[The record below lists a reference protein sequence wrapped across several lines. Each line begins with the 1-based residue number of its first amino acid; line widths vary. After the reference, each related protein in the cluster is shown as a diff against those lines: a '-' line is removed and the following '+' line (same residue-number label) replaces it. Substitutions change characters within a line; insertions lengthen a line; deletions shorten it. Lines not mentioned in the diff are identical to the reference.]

1 MVSPKNRSSFGDLT
15 LNHTHLVPL
24 SNRQPDFN
32 QLRTALLCG
41 QPNYVPA
48 LELFHDV
55 EVKEAFLGRPI
66 QTVADDIEFHY
77 LAGYDCF
84 STWVTFSEITN
95 EVSRVLNKQVT
106 LNDSPYDNVR
116 SRHWSPDHG
125 GIITSMKDFEAFP
138 WPEAGHGHL
147 CIGGSHQE
155 RLSFDDAVKQISA
168 SLPEGMG
175 LILMTDGIFERF
187 TKDLMAYETFCF
199 KLTDEPELIQNM
211 FAKVGALWLEIY
223 EKIASMPQVGALW
236 LADDIAYGQG
246 LLFSP
251 QIMRK
256 HLFPWYRRI
265 GEAAARFD
273 KPLLFHSDGN
283 LRPVLEDL
291 KNCGIKVLQPI
302 EPKGMDIKALK
313 QDYAGQ
319 FCLVGNIDLGSTLT
333 LGTPDEVRSEVR
345 QHIHD
350 LAPGGGYCVGSSNSV
365 TNYVPLANF
374 KAMLEATFEFGNY
387 PIQ

>member
-1 MVSPKNRSSFGDLT
+1 MI
-15 LNHTHLVPL
+15 PL
-24 SNRQPDFN
+24 SNRQPDFS

-41 QPNYVPA
+41 QPDYVPA

-66 QTVADDIEFHY
+66 RTVADDIEFHH
-77 LAGYDCF
+77 LAGYDCY
-84 STWVTFSEITN
+84 STWVVFCEI
-95 EVSRVLNKQVT
+95 EDKVAQVLNKQTT
-106 LNDSPYDNVR
+106 LNDSPYPNVR

-138 WPEAGHGHL
+138 WPEPGQGNL
-147 CIGGSHQE
+147 RISGTYLNYLPFGE
-155 RLSFDDAVKQISA
+155 AVNQITA
-168 SLPEGMG
+168 NLPDGMG

-199 KLTDEPELIQNM
+199 KLVDEPELIWNM

-223 EKIASMPQVGALW
+223 EKVAAIPQVGAVW

-251 QIMRK
+251 RIMRK

-265 GEAAARFD
+265 GEAAARYN

-283 LRPVLEDL
+283 LRPILEDL
-291 KNCGIKVLQPI
+291 IDCGVKVIQPI

-313 QDYAGQ
+313 RDYAGRL
-319 FCLVGNIDLGSTLT
+319 CLVGNIDLGSTLT
-333 LGTPDEVRSEVR
+333 LGTPDEVRAEVR
-345 QHIHD
+345 QHLRD

-365 TNYVPLANF
+365 TNYVPLVNF
-374 KAMLEATFEFGNY
+374 KAMLEATFEFGKY